1 MKSSGVKGGGGSVEV
16 GGKGLGGGGGAR
28 GRFISRPLSSLL
40 LVSLLLFKRAS
51 EAADLCR
58 PTAIPM
64 GMVAL
69 LSSPPEDDVTES
81 GEVTVSLLGRRC
93 FTIMDESLSFMRPL
107 LEAEGLVNNESL
119 GLKGPPRN
127 ELPPE
132 LHTEPGLCQEWMA
145 LGAERGPPPPLESR
159 GEDVMIEI
167 GWNDDVGV
175 SDEAREDFLDDE

>member
-1 MKSSGVKGGGGSVEV
+1 V
-16 GGKGLGGGGGAR
+16 GGKGLGGGGGGR
-28 GRFISRPLSSLL
+28 GRFSSRPLSSLL
-40 LVSLLLFKRAS
+40 LLSLLMFKRAS

-64 GMVAL
+64 GIVAL
-69 LSSPPEDDVTES
+69 LSSPPDDDELRES

-93 FTIMDESLSFMRPL
+93 FTIIDESLQSFMRPL

-132 LHTEPGLCQEWMA
+132 LPTEPGLCQEWMA
-145 LGAERGPPPPLESR
+145 LGAERGPPPFESR
-159 GEDVMIEI
+159 GEEVMIEI

-175 SDEAREDFLDDE
+175 SDEFSEDFFDDEE